1 MKSLAEL
8 NTNKKSEEGF
18 RFEYLDADGKDTGI
32 FVTVIGEHATP
43 VQKWRNR
50 KINNDRSHAA
60 MLEKRGKKPEVT
72 QVEDDIEFG
81 IEFVSIRIVAWEG
94 LQEPCTPENALHWC
108 LNDSLIVEQARAA
121 SENLANFMRSKS
133 SSSSASQSINSN

>member
-1 MKSLAEL
+1 MKSLADL

-18 RFEYLDADGKDTGI
+18 KFEYLDADGKETGI
-32 FVTVIGEHATP
+32 FVTAIGEHSAP

-50 KINNDRSHAA
+50 KINNDRAHAA

-81 IEFVSIRIVAWEG
+81 IEYISIRIIAWEG
-94 LQEPCTPENALHWC
+94 LQEPCTPENALQWC
-108 LNDSLIVEQARAA
+108 QIDPLIVEQTRTI
-121 SENLANFMRSKS
+121 SENLANFTKSKS
-133 SSSSASQSINSN
+133 SNSSASQSINSN